1 MYAIRK
7 PVAIVALLLGLA
19 SLRGAAQQQS
29 PLISTSP
36 TLPLLESY
44 LESLRQQAGIPG
56 MSAVLVRDRAV
67 GWSKGFGYADVNA
80 RIAATP
86 DTPYLVG
93 DVSEIFAATL
103 LMQCV
108 EQRHLFLDDPI
119 STLGLSQPEPDA
131 TLRGLLSHAAPA
143 GSPTPFVF
151 SPDRFSH
158 LTEVME
164 ACAPQPYRK
173 SIAHRLLDPSSMIDS
188 VPGTDL
194 ANPDFT
200 LPDGLFDPADI
211 DRYRRTLQ
219 RMAVPYK
226 VDARRRATRNT
237 DLPLMTITAANGLVS
252 TAMDLASFDRGLTPV
267 DADDQ
272 SAFLLPDTLNTM
284 WTPAVG
290 RDGAPLPT
298 GLGWFVQ
305 NYNGERLVWQFGN
318 VPGAYSALV
327 LKLPN
332 RGVTFI
338 LLANSDGLSA
348 PYPLNQGDVTKSVFA
363 SVFLKLFL
371 S

>member
-1 MYAIRK
+1 MNAIRK
-7 PVAIVALLLGLA
+7 LGAVVAILLGLA
-19 SLRGAAQQQS
+19 SLRGVAQQQA

-56 MSAVLVRDRAV
+56 MSGVLVRDRVIA
-67 GWSKGFGYADVNA
+67 WSRGFGYADVNS
-80 RIAATP
+80 RISAAP

-119 STLGLSQPEPDA
+119 SSLGLSQPEPDA
-131 TLRGLLSHAAPA
+131 TLRGLLSHTAPA

-151 SPDRFSH
+151 SPDRYSH

-164 ACAPQPYRK
+164 VCAPQPYRK
-173 SIAHRLLDPSSMIDS
+173 SIAHRLLDPAAMIDS
-188 VPGTDL
+188 VPGSDF
-194 ANPDFT
+194 ANPDLE
-200 LPDGLFDPADI
+200 LPDGLFDPADV

-219 RMAVPYK
+219 RMAVPYR
-226 VDARRRATRNT
+226 VDSKKRATRNT

-252 TAMDLASFDRGLTPV
+252 TAMDLGKFDGALTPV
-267 DADDQ
+267 DADDH

-284 WTPAVG
+284 WAPAFG
-290 RDGAPLPT
+290 QNGTQLPT

-305 NYNGERLVWQFGN
+305 SYNGEKIVWSFGN
-318 VPGAYSALV
+318 VPGAYSALI

-348 PYPLNQGDVTKSVFA
+348 PFNLAQGDVTKSVFA
-363 SVFLKLFL
+363 SVFLKLL
-371 S
+371 IS